1 MVEESAR
8 DLLIRAGEQLYAERG
23 VGRVRLRELN
33 TAAGVK
39 NDSAVH
45 YHFGSQ
51 GGLLEEILRLHL
63 AEVGARVAACTAR
76 LCAGREGSPEAL
88 RDAIA
93 ALAIPF
99 VEKLGDER
107 GRRFIRIMAQV
118 GAGERW
124 PQGHFVPDSALAMDL
139 IRRSVPDLDP
149 GSREE
154 RIGLITPFVIAAI
167 AAEARREDVNAERVD
182 ALVFDVVSMA
192 AAAYF
197 APAPVGDFWP
207 DRWPRVEMGGPV
219 SR

>member
-1 MVEESAR
+1 MGGESAR
-8 DLLIRAGEQLYAERG
+8 ERLIRAGEELYAERG

-33 TAAGVK
+33 AAAGVK

-51 GGLLEEILRLHL
+51 EGLLEEILRLHL
-63 AEVGARVAACTAR
+63 AEVGTRVAACTAR
-76 LCAGREGSPEAL
+76 LCVGREGSPEAL

-118 GAGERW
+118 GTGDRW
-124 PQGHFVPDSALAMDL
+124 PQGYFVPSAALAMDL
-139 IRRSVPDLDP
+139 VRRSVPDLDERR
-149 GSREE
+149 REE
-154 RIGLITPFVIAAI
+154 RVGLITPFVIAAI
-167 AAEARREDVNAERVD
+167 AAEARRGDVADGRVEE
-182 ALVFDVVSMA
+182 LVFDVVSMA

-197 APAPVGDFWP
+197 APAPVGGFWP
-207 DRWPRVEMGGPV
+207 DRWPRVELDG
-219 SR
+219 